1 MHNKTFAFSNKFD
14 KWATRYSFTPSWY
27 GSVDNHFLSAP
38 STTSTY
44 GPWFDS
50 HASQLGDSNHD
61 VFRHDVN
68 PWHTYFYEIGHS
80 AGVTVASNQD
90 PSAVKIFNSL
100 SIESN
105 RDKWFAVITTNEETD
120 AQEGKIFGGGWKE
133 KEGFVYADMPKS
145 TTHSTS
151 SISYA
156 GLDPR
161 SFDDITAAWTVVNDS
176 GEGFQLSSGSYS
188 DLIGTTEG
196 FTIDIKIDR
205 SEVPLATGDGCEL
218 IFDVTSA
225 FDVPVVPI
233 LDLEGMLHMSG
244 NSIEP
249 APGGQGIIGT
259 LNELE
264 LVGVYGDVLRI
275 RHKNLTG
282 ITWDDEE
289 ENLSL
294 ALAIY
299 WIYYLCRNPIYVIS
313 PTNINGDSLRGP
325 YVKMQIV
332 PHGDFRAPFELSSIN
347 VDYQFSKLDARLTQN
362 T

>member
-1 MHNKTFAFSNKFD
+1 MPNKTFAFSNKFN

-27 GSVDNHFLSAP
+27 GSVDKHLLS
-38 STTSTY
+38 SKDDT
-44 GPWFDS
+44 GFVW
-50 HASQLGDSNHD
+50 
-61 VFRHDVN
+61 RHDVN
-68 PWHTYFYEIGHS
+68 DIRCNFYGDAYKS
-80 AGVTVASNQD
+80 KLVVAFNQD
-90 PSAVKIFNSL
+90 PSAVKVFNALSL
-100 SIESN
+100 ETNS
-105 RDKWFAVITTNEETD
+105 DKWAANIKTNEERD
-120 AQEGKIFGGGWKE
+120 VQGGSISNLDWKE
-133 KEGFVYADMPKS
+133 KEGFLYANMPKS

-161 SFDDITAAWTVVNDS
+161 SYDDVTAAWTVVNDS

-225 FDVPVVPI
+225 FDVPVDPI

-249 APGGQGIIGT
+249 APGGQGTLGT

-275 RHKNLTG
+275 RYKNLTG

-325 YVKMQIV
+325 YAKM
-332 PHGDFRAPFELSSIN
+332 ELSFDESVPMQVNAIN